1 MTRMPTASSLA
12 LLAAFVTLAACG
24 EGTGPNAAGQVGL
37 GFRLATAPTVSA
49 SVQTANGQGS
59 GPASGGTQ
67 VSAATTLTGFSIK
80 SGTDEILITK
90 AQVVVKNVKLK
101 PVSATCTD
109 DDDDDDKSRSNSSS
123 GSRSSSNSR
132 DDDDGDDDDC
142 ESIKVGP
149 FLVNV
154 PVNGTDGG
162 RIAVAVPAGTYSAV
176 RFDIHKVTSSDSAD
190 RLFRQENPDF
200 RDISVRLEGT
210 YNTRPFI
217 FTHDVNAKLDV
228 PLSAPLEIGAA
239 GDNVTVTIDMTTW
252 FTKPTVGLYNP
263 AEANVPG
270 LVRAKIQNN
279 IRAAF
284 RAFRDKNRDGKDDD
298 DD

>member
-1 MTRMPTASSLA
+1 MKFMPSVSMSV
-12 LLAAFVTLAACG
+12 LAAAAALLAACG
-24 EGTGPNAAGQVGL
+24 EGTGPNASGQVGV
-37 GFRLATAPTVSA
+37 GFRLAAAPSA
-49 SVQTANGQGS
+49 SANVPS
-59 GPASGGTQ
+59 ASGSNAGAGGAGGQ
-67 VSAATTLTGFSIK
+67 VTSAATATGFSIK

-109 DDDDDDKSRSNSSS
+109 DDDDDDDDKSSSKSSSGSNSSS
-123 GSRSSSNSR
+123 RS
-132 DDDDGDDDDC
+132 DDDDDC

-149 FLVNV
+149 FLVDV

-162 RIAVAVPAGTYSAV
+162 RVAVAVPAGTYSAI

-190 RLFRQENPDF
+190 RLFRQEHPDF

-210 YNTRPFI
+210 YNSRPFI

-228 PLSAPLEIGAA
+228 PLTKPVEIGAA
-239 GDNVTVTIDMTTW
+239 GDNVTVTIDMTSW

-279 IRAAF
+279 IRSAF
-284 RAFRDKNRDGKDDD
+284 KAFRDKNRDGKDDD